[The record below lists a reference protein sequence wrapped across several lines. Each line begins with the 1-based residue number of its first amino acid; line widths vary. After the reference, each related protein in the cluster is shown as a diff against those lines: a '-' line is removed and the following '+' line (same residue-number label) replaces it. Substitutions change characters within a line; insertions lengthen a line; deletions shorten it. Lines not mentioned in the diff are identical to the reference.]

1 MSNVRV
7 IKRYANRKL
16 YDTERSRYVTLDELA
31 GLVRAGEDL
40 RIIDNQTKEDLT
52 SVTLAQIL
60 LEEEKRAHRNRPLDA
75 MRQLIGQSG
84 ELFQRRIGEPVNQWR
99 SSVEESVNRLLKS
112 GEERAA
118 ETRASLQ
125 AWFDQNTQALEELQA
140 RLDERLKGV
149 LGNVALL
156 THLQREMTTLRERL
170 DRVEAHLGI
179 PPAATDA
186 PSPPPDDDRPAPSAA
201 PPRQG
206 RARVR
211 NRGRG

>member
-1 MSNVRV
+1 MSKVRV

-16 YDTERSRYVTLDELA
+16 YDTERSCYVTLEELA
-31 GLVRAGEDL
+31 TLVRAGEEL
-40 RIIDNQTKEDLT
+40 RIVDNQTKEDLT

-75 MRQLIGQSG
+75 MRQLIGHSG
-84 ELFQRRIGEPVNQWR
+84 ELFQRRIGEPVHHLR

-125 AWFDQNTQALEELQA
+125 TWFDQNTQALEELQA
-140 RLDERLKGV
+140 RLDERLKAVVGS
-149 LGNVALL
+149 VALL
-156 THLQREMTTLRERL
+156 GHLQREMAAVRERL
-170 DRVEAHLGI
+170 DRVEARLGI
-179 PPAATDA
+179 PPGEAAEA
-186 PSPPPDDDRPAPSAA
+186 PPAGRDTSPPAPA
-201 PPRQG
+201 PPRRR

-211 NRGRG
+211 SRGRG

>member
-16 YDTERSRYVTLDELA
+16 YDTERSCYVTLDELA

-60 LEEEKRAHRNRPLDA
+60 VEEEKRAQRHRPLDA

-84 ELFQRRIGEPVNQWR
+84 ELFQRRIGEPVHHLR

-125 AWFDQNTQALEELQA
+125 SWFDQNTQALEEVQA
-140 RLDERLKGV
+140 RLDERIKGM
-149 LGNVALL
+149 LGTVAQLG
-156 THLQREMTTLRERL
+156 HLQREMASLRERL
-170 DRVEAHLGI
+170 DRVETQLGI
-179 PPAATDA
+179 PPAA
-186 PSPPPDDDRPAPSAA
+186 PPEAGLQPGGR
-201 PPRQG
+201 
-206 RARVR
+206 RARPRRVR
-211 NRGRG
+211 VRSRDRG